1 MNRRSLASE
10 KLIVQHET
18 GTKGRS
24 KARCL
29 EGCTRWLWKLEGG
42 ALHQL
47 WEGFLGWTY
56 LHLGRKRTSPRDA
69 YSRQKV
75 QKEPRLRY
83 KNACDICGV
92 RKVNKDHLCEPS
104 GKGRPQS
111 RGPDG

>member
-1 MNRRSLASE
+1 MHKMAM
-10 KLIVQHET
+10 ET
-18 GTKGRS
+18 G
-24 KARCL
+24 
-29 EGCTRWLWKLEGG
+29 GG
-42 ALHQL
+42 GHFISCG
-47 WEGFLGWTY
+47 EGFLGRTY

-83 KNACDICGV
+83 KNACDICRI